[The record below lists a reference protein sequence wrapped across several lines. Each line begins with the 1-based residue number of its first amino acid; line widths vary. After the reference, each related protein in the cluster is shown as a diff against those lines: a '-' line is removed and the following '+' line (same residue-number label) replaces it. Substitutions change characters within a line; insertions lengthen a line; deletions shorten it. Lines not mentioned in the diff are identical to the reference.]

1 MKVLIFHSVNI
12 VKKIA
17 HYLVLAC
24 IYVLSSSVSVLA
36 DDVRTVDTS
45 IGHLQ
50 VEKMAAPFDHPWSI
64 AFLPNARGYLVTER
78 IGKMR
83 LVRNGV
89 VSPPIKGLPKIKTG
103 GQGGLLDLAIDPDF
117 HENSLIYFTFSEPV
131 SDYKSRTSLAKARL
145 SFKESPPLLKN
156 VSVIFRQYPPL
167 VSDIHFGSRIAISNN
182 KKIFVTLGDRG
193 EPGLVQNL
201 SNHLGKIIR
210 VNRDGSSPDDNPFKD
225 RSGALPEIWSYG
237 HRNPQGVAK
246 RKLDNSLFTVSHGA
260 AGGDEVN
267 LSLPGKNFGWPEV
280 SYGTHYSGQAFQASV
295 RPDVIPPLHFWDPS
309 IAPSGATIYDGALF
323 PEWNGNLFIGALKG
337 KRLVRLMLKGN
348 VVEEKEQLLVN
359 QLGRIRDVRT
369 GPDGA
374 IWFTIDDEN
383 GAVYRIHK

>member
-1 MKVLIFHSVNI
+1 MKVLTFHSVNI

-24 IYVLSSSVSVLA
+24 IYVLSSSFSVLA

-50 VEKMAAPFDHPWSI
+50 VEKMASPFDHPWSI
-64 AFLPNARGYLVTER
+64 AFLPNSRGYLVTER

-145 SFKESPPLLKN
+145 SFQESPPLLKN

-167 VSDIHFGSRIAISNN
+167 VSDIHFGSRISISNN

-210 VNRDGSSPDDNPFKD
+210 VNRDGSSPNDNPFKG

-237 HRNPQGVAK
+237 HRNPQGAAK

-267 LSLPGKNFGWPEV
+267 LSIPGKNFGWPEV
-280 SYGTHYSGQAFQASV
+280 SYGRHYSGQAFQVSV

-323 PEWNGNLFIGALKG
+323 PEWDGNLFIGALRG
-337 KRLVRLMLKGN
+337 KRLVRLTLKGN

>member
-1 MKVLIFHSVNI
+1 MKAFTLRSVTS
-12 VKKIA
+12 VRKMT
-17 HYLVLAC
+17 HYLISAC
-24 IYVLSSSVSVLA
+24 IYVLCSSVSVSA
-36 DDVRTVDTS
+36 DYMKTIDTS
-45 IGHLQ
+45 IGRLQ

-64 AFLPNARGYLVTER
+64 AFLPNERGYLITER

-145 SFKESPPLLKN
+145 SFQESPPLLKN
-156 VSVIFRQYPPL
+156 VSVIFRQHPPL
-167 VSDIHFGSRIAISNN
+167 VSDIHFGSRISISKN

-193 EPGLVQNL
+193 EPESVQNL

-210 VNRDGSSPDDNPFKD
+210 VNRDGSSPDDNPFKG

-237 HRNPQGVAK
+237 HRNPQGAAR

-267 LSLPGKNFGWPEV
+267 LSIPGKNFGWPEV
-280 SYGTHYSGQAFQASV
+280 SYGTHYSGQAFKASV

-323 PEWNGNLFIGALKG
+323 PEWNGNLFIGALRG
-337 KRLVRLMLKGN
+337 KRLVRLKLKGN

>member
-1 MKVLIFHSVNI
+1 MKVFDLHSSDILGNLSQCLGLVFVTFLFTGFPVTANEVDT
-12 VKKIA
+12 VK
-17 HYLVLAC
+17 
-24 IYVLSSSVSVLA
+24 
-36 DDVRTVDTS
+36 TS
-45 IGHLQ
+45 IGRLQ
-50 VEKMAAPFDHPWSI
+50 VEKMAAPFNHPWSI

-78 IGKMR
+78 IGKLR
-83 LVRNGV
+83 LVRNGI
-89 VSPPIKGLPKIKTG
+89 VSPPIEGLPKIKAR
-103 GQGGLLDLAIDPDF
+103 GQGGLLDLAVDPDF
-117 HENSLIYFTFSEPV
+117 RENNLIYFTFSEPV
-131 SDYKSRTSLAKARL
+131 SDYKSRTSLAKGRL
-145 SFKESPPLLKN
+145 SFRENLPLLEN
-156 VSVIFRQYPPL
+156 VTVIFRQYPPI
-167 VSDIHFGSRIAISNN
+167 VSDIHFGSRISISNN

-193 EPGLVQNL
+193 EPRLVQKL
-201 SNHLGKIIR
+201 SNHLGKVVRI
-210 VNRDGSSPDDNPFKD
+210 NNDGSSPDDNPFKG

-237 HRNPQGVAK
+237 HRNPQGAAI
-246 RKLDNSLFTVSHGA
+246 RKLDNRLFTVSHGA

-267 LSLPGKNFGWPEV
+267 LSIPGKNFGWPEV
-280 SYGTHYSGQAFQASV
+280 SYGTHYSGRAFQASV

-323 PEWNGNLFIGALKG
+323 PEWSGNLFIGALRG
-337 KRLVRLMLKGN
+337 KRLVRLKLKGN

>member
-1 MKVLIFHSVNI
+1 MKVFDLHPSDI
-12 VKKIA
+12 VGSLS
-17 HYLVLAC
+17 HYLVLVFVTFLFTGFPVTANE
-24 IYVLSSSVSVLA
+24 VN
-36 DDVRTVDTS
+36 TVNTS
-45 IGHLQ
+45 IGRLQ

-83 LVRNGV
+83 LVRNGI
-89 VSPPIKGLPKIKTG
+89 VSSPIEGLPKIKAR
-103 GQGGLLDLAIDPDF
+103 GQGGLLDLAVDPDF
-117 HENSLIYFTFSEPV
+117 RDNNLIYFTFSEPV
-131 SDYKSRTSLAKARL
+131 SDYKSRTSLAKGRL
-145 SFKESPPLLKN
+145 SFRENLPLLEN
-156 VSVIFRQYPPL
+156 VTVIFRQYPPL
-167 VSDIHFGSRIAISNN
+167 NSDIHFGSRISISNN

-193 EPGLVQNL
+193 EPRLVQNL
-201 SNHLGKIIR
+201 SNHLGKVVR
-210 VNRDGSSPDDNPFKD
+210 VNNDGSSPDDNPFKG

-237 HRNPQGVAK
+237 HRNPQGAAI
-246 RKLDNSLFTVSHGA
+246 RKLDNRLFTVSHGA

-267 LSLPGKNFGWPEV
+267 LSIPGKNFGWPEV
-280 SYGTHYSGQAFQASV
+280 SYGTHYSGRAFQASV
-295 RPDVIPPLHFWDPS
+295 RPDVIPPIHFWDPS

-323 PEWNGNLFIGALKG
+323 PEWSGNLFIGALRG
-337 KRLVRLMLKGN
+337 KRLVRLKLKGN

-374 IWFTIDDEN
+374 IWLTIDDEN